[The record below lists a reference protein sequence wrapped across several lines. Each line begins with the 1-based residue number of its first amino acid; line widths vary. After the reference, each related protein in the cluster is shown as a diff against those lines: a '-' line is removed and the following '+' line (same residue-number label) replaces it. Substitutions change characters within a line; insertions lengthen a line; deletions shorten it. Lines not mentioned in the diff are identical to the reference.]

1 MTSFAPTVV
10 HGHID
15 WGLLVSYSIKGF
27 LRITYLVFFRAQNT
41 LARLTPKRL
50 FVLAVFYI
58 SYIAVELITWFSF
71 LLDEL
76 LFPGFRKVKIQEP
89 IFIIGNPRSGTTFLH
104 RLMAQDELNFS
115 SIRLW
120 EILLAPSVTQRKLTQ
135 MWATMDRRLGSGL
148 RRIVHWFDHRF
159 VRASNVMHRMSLM
172 IPEEDEY
179 FLIHQG
185 ATIIAG
191 LFFGFP
197 KAAYP
202 FVFFDTQLSRM
213 EKRKV
218 MRFYRHCLQR
228 HLYAHNEKRHVL
240 SKNPFFTPKV
250 DALYKTFPDA
260 KIIYL
265 ARNPLQVIPSY
276 ASLSAHWMRL
286 LAEPK
291 ERYPHREYILRST
304 QHWYRYP
311 VERLEE
317 APEGSRIFVNFHE
330 MVADPEKVVSE
341 IYHHFGLEIDA
352 RFAAILKEATKQ
364 AHMHESKHKYSLEEV
379 GFSREQ
385 ILATYDDVFERWGF
399 DRELT

>member
-1 MTSFAPTVV
+1 M
-10 HGHID
+10 
-15 WGLLVSYSIKGF
+15 SYSIKGF
-27 LRITYLVFFRAQNT
+27 LRITYLVFFRAKNT

-50 FVLAVFYI
+50 LVLFVFYI
-58 SYIAVELITWFSF
+58 SYIALEVMTWFSF

-76 LFPGFRKVKIQEP
+76 FFPGFRKVQIKQP
-89 IFIIGNPRSGTTFLH
+89 IFIVGNPRSGTTFLH
-104 RLMAQDELNFS
+104 RLMAQDEHNFT

-120 EILLAPSVTQRKLTQ
+120 EILLAPSITQRKFVQ
-135 MWATMDRRLGSGL
+135 VWAAIDRSLGGL
-148 RRIVHWFDHRF
+148 LHQVVKWFDRNF

-185 ATIIAG
+185 ETIIAG

-202 FVFFDTQLSRM
+202 FVFFDTRLRRRKKRM
-213 EKRKV
+213 I

-228 HLYAHNEKRHVL
+228 HLHAHGEKRSIL

-250 DALYKTFPDA
+250 DALYETFPDA
-260 KIIYL
+260 KVIYL
-265 ARNPLQVIPSY
+265 ARNPLQVVPSY
-276 ASLSAHWMRL
+276 ASLSAHWLRL

-291 ERYPHREYILRST
+291 ERYPHPEYILRST

-311 VERLEE
+311 VQRLEE
-317 APEGSRIFVNFHE
+317 APTESRFFVNFHE
-330 MVADPEKVVSE
+330 MVADPEKIVTE
-341 IYHHFGLEIDA
+341 IYDHFGLEIDA
-352 RFAAILKEATKQ
+352 SFAAILKEATER
-364 AHMHESKHKYSLEEV
+364 AHEHESKHVYTLEAV

-385 ILATYDDVFERWGF
+385 ILSTYADVFERWGF
-399 DRELT
+399 ERDPS